1 MNFKKKF
8 IGDRAFYSMVLA
20 LAVPVMIQNGIT
32 NFVGLLD
39 NIMVGQV
46 GTEQMSGV
54 AIANQL
60 VFVFNLC
67 IFGGVSGAGIFG
79 AQFFGKGD
87 SDGVRDILRI
97 KLWLALVLSVAA
109 GVVFTFWSEPL
120 ISLFLHE
127 GSESGDLAA
136 TLLYG
141 KQYLSLMRLLLVPFA
156 LVQAYASTLRETGET
171 KLPMQAGVVAVL
183 VNLVFNY
190 LLIYGKLGFPVLGV
204 QGAAIATI
212 LSRIVEAAIVI
223 AWTHRNRERNPFAV
237 GLYRTLRVPSALLGQ
252 VAVKGSPLLVN
263 EALWSMAM
271 TTLAQCYSLR
281 GLAVVAAVNITS
293 TITNLFNIV
302 FMSLGSSIGIIVGNL
317 LGAGRMREARDADNK
332 LIAFSVASCLL
343 VGAIMAVVAPLFPR
357 LYNTTAEVRRLAG
370 GMILISA
377 AIMPFHAFTHATY
390 FTLRSGGKTF
400 VTFLFDS
407 VFVWAVNVP
416 IAFVLS
422 RFTGLPILPLFAVC
436 QSIEIL
442 KSFIGYFFV
451 RSDVWMQNIVG

>member
-204 QGAAIATI
+204 RGAAIATI
-212 LSRIVEAAIVI
+212 LSRIVEAGIVI

>member
-8 IGDRAFYSMVLA
+8 IGDKAFYSMVLA

-67 IFGGVSGAGIFG
+67 VFGGVSGAGIFG

-109 GVVFTFWSEPL
+109 GVVFTLWGEPL

-212 LSRIVEAAIVI
+212 LSRIVEAGIVI

-357 LYNTTAEVRRLAG
+357 LYNTTDEVRRLAES
-370 GMILISA
+370 MILISA

-436 QSIEIL
+436 QAIEIL
-442 KSFIGYFFV
+442 KSFMGYFFV

>member
-8 IGDRAFYSMVLA
+8 IGDKAFYSMVLA

-357 LYNTTAEVRRLAG
+357 LYNTTDEVRRLAES
-370 GMILISA
+370 MILISA

-442 KSFIGYFFV
+442 KSFMGYFFV

>member
-8 IGDRAFYSMVLA
+8 IGDKAFYSMVLA

>member
-8 IGDRAFYSMVLA
+8 IGDKAFYSMVLA

-67 IFGGVSGAGIFG
+67 VFGGVSGAGIFG

-109 GVVFTFWSEPL
+109 GVVFTFWGEPL

-204 QGAAIATI
+204 RGAAIATI

-370 GMILISA
+370 GHDPDLRCD
-377 AIMPFHAFTHATY
+377 HAFPRFYARNILY
-390 FTLRSGGKTF
+390 AAFRRKNLRH
-400 VTFLFDS
+400 
-407 VFVWAVNVP
+407 VFV
-416 IAFVLS
+416 
-422 RFTGLPILPLFAVC
+422 
-436 QSIEIL
+436 
-442 KSFIGYFFV
+442 
-451 RSDVWMQNIVG
+451 

>member
-8 IGDRAFYSMVLA
+8 IGDKAFYSMVLA

-67 IFGGVSGAGIFG
+67 VFGGVSGAGIFG

-109 GVVFTFWSEPL
+109 GVVFTFWGEPL
-120 ISLFLHE
+120 ICLFLHE

-204 QGAAIATI
+204 RGAAIATI
-212 LSRIVEAAIVI
+212 LSRIVEAGIVI

-357 LYNTTAEVRRLAG
+357 LYNTTDEVRRLAES
-370 GMILISA
+370 MILISA

-442 KSFIGYFFV
+442 KSFMGYFFV

>member
-8 IGDRAFYSMVLA
+8 IGDKAFYSMVLA

-357 LYNTTAEVRRLAG
+357 LYNTTDEVRRLAES
-370 GMILISA
+370 MILISA

-436 QSIEIL
+436 QAIEIL
-442 KSFIGYFFV
+442 KSFMGYFFV

>member
-8 IGDRAFYSMVLA
+8 IGDKAFYSMVLA

-377 AIMPFHAFTHATY
+377 AIMPFHAFTHAAY
-390 FTLRSGGKTF
+390 FTLRSGGKTL

-442 KSFIGYFFV
+442 KSFMGYFFV

>member
-8 IGDRAFYSMVLA
+8 IGDKAFYSMVLA

-67 IFGGVSGAGIFG
+67 VFGGVSGAGIFG

-109 GVVFTFWSEPL
+109 GVVFTFWGEPL

-204 QGAAIATI
+204 RGAAIATI

-317 LGAGRMREARDADNK
+317 LGAGRMREARRGQQAHRLFRGELPARRRDHGRG
-332 LIAFSVASCLL
+332 
-343 VGAIMAVVAPLFPR
+343 GAAVP
-357 LYNTTAEVRRLAG
+357 
-370 GMILISA
+370 A
-377 AIMPFHAFTHATY
+377 A
-390 FTLRSGGKTF
+390 L
-400 VTFLFDS
+400 
-407 VFVWAVNVP
+407 
-416 IAFVLS
+416 
-422 RFTGLPILPLFAVC
+422 
-436 QSIEIL
+436 
-442 KSFIGYFFV
+442 
-451 RSDVWMQNIVG
+451 

>member
-8 IGDRAFYSMVLA
+8 IGDKAFYSMVLA

-67 IFGGVSGAGIFG
+67 VFGGVSGAGIFG

-109 GVVFTFWSEPL
+109 GIVFTFWSEPL

-204 QGAAIATI
+204 RGAAIATI

-357 LYNTTAEVRRLAG
+357 LYNTTDEVRRLAES
-370 GMILISA
+370 MILISA

-436 QSIEIL
+436 QAIEIL

>member
-8 IGDRAFYSMVLA
+8 IGDKAFYSMVLA

-357 LYNTTAEVRRLAG
+357 LYNTTDEVRRLAES
-370 GMILISA
+370 MILISA

>member
-1 MNFKKKF
+1 M
-8 IGDRAFYSMVLA
+8 
-20 LAVPVMIQNGIT
+20 
-32 NFVGLLD
+32 
-39 NIMVGQV
+39 
-46 GTEQMSGV
+46 
-54 AIANQL
+54 
-60 VFVFNLC
+60 
-67 IFGGVSGAGIFG
+67 
-79 AQFFGKGD
+79 
-87 SDGVRDILRI
+87 
-97 KLWLALVLSVAA
+97 
-109 GVVFTFWSEPL
+109 
-120 ISLFLHE
+120 
-127 GSESGDLAA
+127 
-136 TLLYG
+136 
-141 KQYLSLMRLLLVPFA
+141 
-156 LVQAYASTLRETGET
+156 
-171 KLPMQAGVVAVL
+171 
-183 VNLVFNY
+183 
-190 LLIYGKLGFPVLGV
+190 
-204 QGAAIATI
+204 
-212 LSRIVEAAIVI
+212 I

-390 FTLRSGGKTF
+390 FPLRSGGKTF

-442 KSFIGYFFV
+442 KSFMGYFFV

>member
-8 IGDRAFYSMVLA
+8 IGDKAFYSMVLA

-67 IFGGVSGAGIFG
+67 VFGGVSGAGIFG

-109 GVVFTFWSEPL
+109 GVVFTFWGEPL
-120 ISLFLHE
+120 ICLFLHE

-204 QGAAIATI
+204 RGAAIATI

-377 AIMPFHAFTHATY
+377 AIMPFHAFTHAAY

>member
-357 LYNTTAEVRRLAG
+357 LYNTTDEVRRLAG

>member
-357 LYNTTAEVRRLAG
+357 LYNTTDEVRRLAES
-370 GMILISA
+370 MILISA

>member
-8 IGDRAFYSMVLA
+8 IGDKAFYSMVLA

-357 LYNTTAEVRRLAG
+357 LYNTTAEVRRLAES
-370 GMILISA
+370 MILISA

>member
-8 IGDRAFYSMVLA
+8 IGDKAFYSMVLA

-67 IFGGVSGAGIFG
+67 VFGGVSGAGIFG

-109 GVVFTFWSEPL
+109 GVVFTLWGEPL

-204 QGAAIATI
+204 RGAAIATI
-212 LSRIVEAAIVI
+212 LSRIVEAGIVI

-357 LYNTTAEVRRLAG
+357 LYNTTDEVRRLAG

-442 KSFIGYFFV
+442 KSFMGYFFV

>member
-67 IFGGVSGAGIFG
+67 VFGGVSGAGIFG

>member
-67 IFGGVSGAGIFG
+67 VFGGVSGAGIFG

-204 QGAAIATI
+204 RGAAIATI
-212 LSRIVEAAIVI
+212 LSRIVEAGIVI

-357 LYNTTAEVRRLAG
+357 LYNTTAEVRRLAES
-370 GMILISA
+370 MILISA

-390 FTLRSGGKTF
+390 FTLRSGGKTL

>member
-212 LSRIVEAAIVI
+212 LSRIVEAGIVI

-357 LYNTTAEVRRLAG
+357 LYNTTDEVRRLAG

-442 KSFIGYFFV
+442 KSFMGYFFV

>member
-67 IFGGVSGAGIFG
+67 VFGGVSGAGIFG

-357 LYNTTAEVRRLAG
+357 LYNTTDEVRRLAES
-370 GMILISA
+370 MILISA

-436 QSIEIL
+436 QAIEIL

>member
-8 IGDRAFYSMVLA
+8 IGDKAFYSMVLA

-204 QGAAIATI
+204 RGAAIATI
-212 LSRIVEAAIVI
+212 LSRIVEAGIVI

-357 LYNTTAEVRRLAG
+357 LYNTTDEVRRLAES
-370 GMILISA
+370 MILISA

>member
-8 IGDRAFYSMVLA
+8 IGDKAFYSMVLS

-357 LYNTTAEVRRLAG
+357 LYNTTDEVRRLAG

-436 QSIEIL
+436 QAIEIL

>member
-67 IFGGVSGAGIFG
+67 VFGGVSGAGIFG

-109 GVVFTFWSEPL
+109 GVVFTFWGEPL

-141 KQYLSLMRLLLVPFA
+141 KQYLSLMRLLFVPFA

-204 QGAAIATI
+204 RGAAIATI
-212 LSRIVEAAIVI
+212 LSRIVEAGIVI

-390 FTLRSGGKTF
+390 FTLRSGGKTL

>member
-8 IGDRAFYSMVLA
+8 IGDKAFYSMVLA

-67 IFGGVSGAGIFG
+67 VFGGVSGAGIFG

-109 GVVFTFWSEPL
+109 GVVFTLWGEPL

-204 QGAAIATI
+204 RGAAIATI

-390 FTLRSGGKTF
+390 FTLRSGGKTL

>member
-8 IGDRAFYSMVLA
+8 IGDKAFYSMVLA

-204 QGAAIATI
+204 RGAAIATI
-212 LSRIVEAAIVI
+212 LSRIVEAGIVI

-357 LYNTTAEVRRLAG
+357 LYNTTDEVRRLAG
-370 GMILISA
+370 SMILISA

-436 QSIEIL
+436 QAIEIL
-442 KSFIGYFFV
+442 KSFMGYFFV

>member
-8 IGDRAFYSMVLA
+8 IGDKAFYSMVLA

-67 IFGGVSGAGIFG
+67 VFGGVSGAGIFG

-204 QGAAIATI
+204 RGAAIATI

-357 LYNTTAEVRRLAG
+357 LYNTTDEVRRLAES
-370 GMILISA
+370 MILISA

-436 QSIEIL
+436 QAIEIL

>member
-67 IFGGVSGAGIFG
+67 VFGGVSGAGIFG

-357 LYNTTAEVRRLAG
+357 LYNTTDEVRRLAES
-370 GMILISA
+370 MILISA

-442 KSFIGYFFV
+442 KSFMGYFFV

>member
-8 IGDRAFYSMVLA
+8 IGDKAFYSMVLA

-67 IFGGVSGAGIFG
+67 VFGGVSGAGIFG

-109 GVVFTFWSEPL
+109 GVVVTFWGEPL

-204 QGAAIATI
+204 RGAAIATI

-357 LYNTTAEVRRLAG
+357 LYNTTDEVRRLAG

-436 QSIEIL
+436 QAIEIL

>member
-8 IGDRAFYSMVLA
+8 IGDKAFYSMVLA

-67 IFGGVSGAGIFG
+67 VFGGVSGAGIFG

-223 AWTHRNRERNPFAV
+223 AWTHRNRARNPFAV

-357 LYNTTAEVRRLAG
+357 LYNTTAEVRRLAES
-370 GMILISA
+370 MILISA

>member
-8 IGDRAFYSMVLA
+8 IGDKAFYSMVLA

-67 IFGGVSGAGIFG
+67 VFGGVSGAGIFG

-204 QGAAIATI
+204 RGAAIATI
-212 LSRIVEAAIVI
+212 LSRIVEAGIVI

-357 LYNTTAEVRRLAG
+357 LYNTTDEVRRLAES
-370 GMILISA
+370 MILISA

>member
-8 IGDRAFYSMVLA
+8 IGDKAFYSMVLA

-204 QGAAIATI
+204 RGAAIATI

-357 LYNTTAEVRRLAG
+357 LYNTTAEVRRLAES
-370 GMILISA
+370 MILISA

-442 KSFIGYFFV
+442 KSFMGYFFV